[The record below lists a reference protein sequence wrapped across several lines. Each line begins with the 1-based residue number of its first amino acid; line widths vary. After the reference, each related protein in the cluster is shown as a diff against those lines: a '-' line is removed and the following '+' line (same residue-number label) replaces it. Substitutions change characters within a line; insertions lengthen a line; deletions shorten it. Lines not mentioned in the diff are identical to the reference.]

1 MKNVLIINLTRMGD
15 LIQTTPV
22 MAGLKDAF
30 PDVRI
35 TLLINSAFAEI
46 CNYIPFVDRFI
57 SFNMDGFIEGGRG
70 EFPSLVCKYRY
81 MEETLADINSVG
93 YDCVINFTHTTVSAA
108 IMSLIRAKEFR
119 GFIADNKGH
128 SLIKH
133 PWLRYFFNIVPGRI
147 YNPFHLCDI
156 YIKAGGAIP
165 KEKGLFLEVP
175 EDVFDT
181 ARSELRKAGI
191 RDGDFVIG
199 FQPGA
204 SERHKMWATGR
215 YVELARRLT
224 SRLGAKV
231 LVFGSGGERALGE
244 EIKMGG
250 GSDVID
256 MVGKTSLKE
265 LAAFLKCCNLL
276 VSNDSGTMHIATAVG
291 TRVIGM
297 SLGAAYF
304 RETGPYGKGHIV
316 IESTVP
322 CHPCSFH
329 VKCQDMI
336 CNDTVSEDGVYRVIE
351 MIYNDSRLKEVDDSP
366 FWEGMQVYEAVF
378 SDDGLLEYVPMIKR
392 PMTMDNFFRHLYR
405 QVWLQTLDGNDN
417 SIIPMNPRKSP
428 HLDESIFYKGGISG
442 INLGIISDEI
452 DALRRL
458 KELAGRAL
466 EKVRLIAEEAKR
478 ENSDIAKIKD
488 IWADVPPI
496 DQEIEIIGFT
506 NIALRPIVIYF
517 KFGRES
523 LEGADVAA
531 LARAACTL
539 YKNLV
544 NQTSAMIQIIEQFNN
559 NSNLTLERRG
569 IWQS

>member
-15 LIQTTPV
+15 LVQTTPV
-22 MAGLKDAF
+22 MAGLKDAY

-46 CNYIPFVDRFI
+46 CNYIPFVDRLI
-57 SFNMDGFIEGGRG
+57 SFNMDGFIVGGLG
-70 EFPSLVCKYRY
+70 EFPGLVSKYRY
-81 MEETLADINSVG
+81 MEETLTEINSVE
-93 YDCVINFTHTTVSAA
+93 YDCVINFTHTAVSAA

-133 PWLRYFFNIVPGRI
+133 PWLRYFFNIIPGRI

-156 YIKAGGAIP
+156 YIKAGGATP
-165 KEKGLFLEVP
+165 KEKGLFLDVP
-175 EDVFDT
+175 EDAFET
-181 ARSELRKAGI
+181 ARSELRKSGI
-191 RDGDFVIG
+191 RDGDLVIG

-204 SERHKMWATGR
+204 SDRNKMWATAR
-215 YVELARRLT
+215 YVELAKRLT
-224 SRLGAKV
+224 GRLGAKV
-231 LVFGSGGERALGE
+231 LVFGSGSERALGE

-291 TRVIGM
+291 TRVIGI

-304 RETGPYGKGHIV
+304 RETGPYGKGHAV

-336 CNDTVSEDGVYRVIE
+336 CNDTVSVDGVYRIIE
-351 MIYNDSRLKEVDDSP
+351 MTYNDSCLKEVDDSP
-366 FWEGMQVYEAVF
+366 FWEGMQVYEALI

-392 PMTMDNFFRHLYR
+392 PVTRDNFFRQLYR
-405 QVWLQTLDGNDN
+405 MVWLQTLDGNDN
-417 SIIPMNPRKSP
+417 TIIPMNPSKSLHP
-428 HLDESIFYKGGISG
+428 PFEKGGI
-442 INLGIISDEI
+442 INDEI

-458 KELAGRAL
+458 KELGGRAL
-466 EKVRLIAEEAKR
+466 EKVSLIAEEAKR

-488 IWADVPPI
+488 IWADVPLI
-496 DQEIEIIGFT
+496 DQKIETIGFT

-523 LEGADVAA
+523 LEGADVAV
-531 LARAACTL
+531 LAGAACTL
-539 YKNLV
+539 YQNLI
-544 NQTSAMIQIIEQFNN
+544 NQTSSMIQLIEQFNN
-559 NSNLTLERRG
+559 NSNLTLERRE

>member
-35 TLLINSAFAEI
+35 TLLINSACAEI
-46 CNYIPFVDRFI
+46 CNYIPVVERFI
-57 SFNMDGFIEGGRG
+57 SFNMDGFIVGGRG
-70 EFPSLVCKYRY
+70 EFPSLVSKYRY
-81 MEETLADINSVG
+81 MEETLEDINSVG
-93 YDCVINFTHTTVSAA
+93 YDCVINFTHTKVSAA

-119 GFIADNKGH
+119 GFISDNKWH

-133 PWLRYFFNIVPGRI
+133 PWLRYFFNIIPGRI

-204 SERHKMWATGR
+204 SDRNKMWATKR
-215 YVELARRLT
+215 YVELAKRLT
-224 SRLGAKV
+224 GRLGAKV
-231 LVFGSGGERALGE
+231 LVFGSGSERALGE

-291 TRVIGM
+291 TRVIGI

-316 IESTVP
+316 IESNVP

-336 CNDTVSEDGVYRVIE
+336 CNDTVSVDGVYRVIE
-351 MIYNDSRLKEVDDSP
+351 MIYNDGRLKEVDDST
-366 FWEGMQVYEAVF
+366 FWEGVQVYEAVF

-392 PMTMDNFFRHLYR
+392 PMTRDDFFRHLYR
-405 QVWLQTLDGNDN
+405 QVWLQSLDGNDN
-417 SIIPMNPRKSP
+417 TIIPMNSTKSP
-428 HLDESIFYKGGISG
+428 HPPYEKGGI
-442 INLGIISDEI
+442 INDEI

-478 ENSDIAKIKD
+478 ENPDTSKIKD
-488 IWADVPPI
+488 IWTAVPPV
-496 DQEIEIIGFT
+496 DQEIETIGFT

-531 LARAACTL
+531 LAGAACTL
-539 YKNLV
+539 YKNLI
-544 NQTSAMIQIIEQFNN
+544 NQTSVMIQLIEQFKD
-559 NSNLTLERRG
+559 NSTLTLERRG
-569 IWQS
+569 IWQSSMLRKTRN

>member
-1 MKNVLIINLTRMGD
+1 MENVLIINLTRMGD
-15 LIQTTPV
+15 LVQTTPV

-46 CNYIPFVDRFI
+46 CNYIPFVDRLI
-57 SFNMDGFIEGGRG
+57 SFNMDGFIVGGRG
-70 EFPSLVCKYRY
+70 EFPGLVSKYRY
-81 MEETLADINSVG
+81 MEEILTDINSVT

-156 YIKAGGAIP
+156 YIKAGGAAP
-165 KEKGLFLEVP
+165 KVKGLFLEVP

-181 ARSELRKAGI
+181 ARSQLRKAGV
-191 RDGDFVIG
+191 RDGDFIIG

-204 SERHKMWATGR
+204 SDRHKMWATDR
-215 YVELARRLT
+215 YAELAGRLT
-224 SRLGAKV
+224 GRLGAKV
-231 LVFGSGGERALGE
+231 IVFGSGSERALGE
-244 EIKMGG
+244 AIKMGG
-250 GSDVID
+250 GSGVIN
-256 MVGKTSLKE
+256 MAGNTSLKE
-265 LAAFLKCCNLL
+265 LAAYLKCCHLL

-291 TRVIGM
+291 TRVMGI

-336 CNDTVSEDGVYRVIE
+336 CNDTVSVDGVCRIIE
-351 MIYNDSRLKEVDDSP
+351 MIKNDSSVTEVDDSP
-366 FWEGMQVYEAVF
+366 FWEGMQVYEALF

-392 PMTMDNFFRHLYR
+392 PVTRDDFFRHLYR
-405 QVWLQTLDGNDN
+405 RVWLQTLECNDN
-417 SIIPMNPRKSP
+417 TITPLNSSEFP
-428 HLDESIFYKGGISG
+428 HSTSEKE
-442 INLGIISDEI
+442 GIIHDEMN
-452 DALRRL
+452 ALRRL
-458 KELAGRAL
+458 EELAGRAL
-466 EKVRLIAEEAKR
+466 EKVCLIAEEAKR
-478 ENSDIAKIKD
+478 ENYDVAKIKD
-488 IWADVPPI
+488 VWADVPLI
-496 DQEIEIIGFT
+496 DQEIETIGFT
-506 NIALRPIVIYF
+506 HIALRPIVIYF

-523 LEGADVAA
+523 LEGADVAE
-531 LARAACTL
+531 LAGAACTMYNNL
-539 YKNLV
+539 INQLSVMIQLIELV
-544 NQTSAMIQIIEQFNN
+544 ND
-559 NSNLTLERRG
+559 NSNLISERR
-569 IWQS
+569 

>member
-22 MAGLKDAF
+22 MAGLKDAY

-46 CNYIPFVDRFI
+46 CNYIPFVDRLI
-57 SFNMDGFIEGGRG
+57 SFNMDGFILGGRG
-70 EFPSLVCKYRY
+70 EFPSLVSKYRY
-81 MEETLADINSVG
+81 MEETLEDINSVG
-93 YDCVINFTHTTVSAA
+93 YDCVINFTHTKVSAA

-175 EDVFDT
+175 EDVFDS

-191 RDGDFVIG
+191 RDSDFVIG

-204 SERHKMWATGR
+204 SDRHKMWATDR
-215 YVELARRLT
+215 YVELAKRLT
-224 SRLGAKV
+224 GRLGAKV

-244 EIKMGG
+244 EIKKGG
-250 GSDVID
+250 GCDVID

-276 VSNDSGTMHIATAVG
+276 ISNDSGTMHVATAVG

-316 IESTVP
+316 IESNAP

-329 VKCQDMI
+329 VKCQNMV
-336 CNDTVSEDGVYRVIE
+336 CNDIISVDGVYNIIE
-351 MIYNDSRLKEVDDSP
+351 MIYNNSRLKEIDDSP
-366 FWEGMQVYEAVF
+366 LWEGMQVYEAVF
-378 SDDGLLEYVPMIKR
+378 SDDGLLEYVPIIKR
-392 PMTMDNFFRHLYR
+392 PITRDILFRHLYR
-405 QVWLQTLDGNDN
+405 QMWLQTLDSYDDLP
-417 SIIPMNPRKSP
+417 IPMNPPTPP
-428 HLDESIFYKGGISG
+428 HTNESLYYNVGIRG
-442 INLGIISDEI
+442 DNWGIISDEM

-458 KELAGRAL
+458 QELAGRAL
-466 EKVRLIAEEAKR
+466 EKVRLIAEEARR
-478 ENSDIAKIKD
+478 ENPDIEKIKD

-496 DQEIEIIGFT
+496 DQDIDKIGFT

-517 KFGRES
+517 KFGKES
-523 LEGADVAA
+523 LEGADVAV

-539 YKNLV
+539 YKNLIS
-544 NQTSAMIQIIEQFNN
+544 QTSAMIQLLEQINKDGT
-559 NSNLTLERRG
+559 LTLERG
-569 IWQS
+569 VICQS

>member
-15 LIQTTPV
+15 LVQTTPV
-22 MAGLKDAF
+22 MAGLKDAYT
-30 PDVRI
+30 DVRI

-46 CNYIPFVDRFI
+46 CNYIPFVDRLI
-57 SFNMDGFIEGGRG
+57 SFNMDGFIAGGRG
-70 EFPSLVCKYRY
+70 EFPGLVSKYRY
-81 MEETLADINSVG
+81 MEEMLEDINRVG

-108 IMSLIRAKEFR
+108 IMSLVSSKEFR
-119 GFIADNKGH
+119 GYIADNKGH

-156 YIKAGGAIP
+156 YIKAGGAMP

-175 EDVFDT
+175 EEVFDT
-181 ARSELRKAGI
+181 AKSQLRKSGVSG
-191 RDGDFVIG
+191 GDFVIG

-204 SERHKMWATGR
+204 SDRHKMWATGR
-215 YVELARRLT
+215 YVELAKKLT

-231 LVFGSGGERALGE
+231 IVFGSGGERALGE
-244 EIKMGG
+244 EIKMGV

-265 LAAFLKCCNLL
+265 LAAYLKCCNLL

-291 TRVIGM
+291 TRVIGI

-316 IESTVP
+316 IESNLP

-336 CNDTVSEDGVYRVIE
+336 CNDTVSVDGVYRVIE
-351 MIYNDSRLKEVDDSP
+351 MLYNDGRLKEVDDSP
-366 FWEGMQVYEAVF
+366 LWDGMQVNEAVF
-378 SDDGLLEYVPMIKR
+378 SDDGLLEYIPRIKR
-392 PMTMDNFFRHLYR
+392 PITREDFFRHLYR
-405 QVWLQTLDGNDN
+405 LVWLQTLDHNAASIVPEN
-417 SIIPMNPRKSP
+417 SPLRHHPDKS
-428 HLDESIFYKGGISG
+428 LFSKVVTEG
-442 INLGIISDEI
+442 INGWEISNEI
-452 DALRRL
+452 DALRSL

-466 EKVRLIAEEAKR
+466 EKVSLIAEEAKR
-478 ENSDIAKIKD
+478 ENPDIAKIKD
-488 IWADVPPI
+488 IWADVPLI
-496 DQEIEIIGFT
+496 DQDIDIIGFT

-523 LEGADVAA
+523 LEGEDVAV
-531 LARAACTL
+531 LASAACTL
-539 YKNLV
+539 YKNLII
-544 NQTSAMIQIIEQFNN
+544 QTSAMIQLIEPFNN
-559 NSNLTLERRG
+559 NSTLTLEGRG
-569 IWQS
+569 VWQT

>member
-22 MAGLKDAF
+22 MAGLKDAY

-46 CNYIPFVDRFI
+46 CNYIPFVDRLI
-57 SFNMDGFIEGGRG
+57 SFNMDGFILGGRG
-70 EFPSLVCKYRY
+70 EFPSLVSKYRY
-81 MEETLADINSVG
+81 MEETLEDINSVG
-93 YDCVINFTHTTVSAA
+93 YDCVINFTHTKVSAA

-133 PWLRYFFNIVPGRI
+133 PWLRYFFNIIPGRI

-156 YIKAGGAIP
+156 YIKAGWAIP

-204 SERHKMWATGR
+204 SERHKMWATDR

-291 TRVIGM
+291 TRVIGI

-304 RETGPYGKGHIV
+304 RETGPYGKGHVV

-336 CNDTVSEDGVYRVIE
+336 CNDTVSVDGVCRVIE
-351 MIYNDSRLKEVDDSP
+351 MINNDGRLKEVDDST

-392 PMTMDNFFRHLYR
+392 PMTRDNFFRHLYR
-405 QVWLQTLDGNDN
+405 LVWLHTLDGND
-417 SIIPMNPRKSP
+417 STIIPMNSTKSP
-428 HLDESIFYKGGISG
+428 HPPFEKGGI
-442 INLGIISDEI
+442 INDEI

-478 ENSDIAKIKD
+478 ENPDTSKIKD
-488 IWADVPPI
+488 IWTAVPPV
-496 DQEIEIIGFT
+496 DQEIETIGFT

-523 LEGADVAA
+523 LDGADVAV
-531 LARAACTL
+531 LAGAACTL
-539 YKNLV
+539 YKNLI
-544 NQTSAMIQIIEQFNN
+544 NQTTVMIQLIEQFNN
-559 NSNLTLERRG
+559 NSNLKLERSG

>member
-22 MAGLKDAF
+22 MAGLKDAY

-57 SFNMDGFIEGGRG
+57 SFNMDGFIVGGSG
-70 EFPSLVCKYRY
+70 EFPSLVNKYRY
-81 MEETLADINSVG
+81 MEETLTDINSVG

-215 YVELARRLT
+215 FVELARRLT

-231 LVFGSGGERALGE
+231 LVFGSGGEKALGE
-244 EIKMGG
+244 EIRMGG

-291 TRVIGM
+291 TRVIGI

-304 RETGPYGKGHIV
+304 RETGPYGKGHVV

-336 CNDTVSEDGVYRVIE
+336 CNDTVSVYGVCRVIE
-351 MIYNDSRLKEVDDSP
+351 MINNDGRLKEVDDST

-392 PMTMDNFFRHLYR
+392 PMTRDDFFRHLYR
-405 QVWLQTLDGNDN
+405 QVWLQSLDGNDN
-417 SIIPMNPRKSP
+417 TIIPMNSTKSP
-428 HLDESIFYKGGISG
+428 HPPFEKGGI
-442 INLGIISDEI
+442 INDEI

-478 ENSDIAKIKD
+478 ENPDTSKIKD
-488 IWADVPPI
+488 IWTAVPPV
-496 DQEIEIIGFT
+496 DQEIETIGFT

-523 LEGADVAA
+523 LEGADVAV
-531 LARAACTL
+531 LAGAACTL
-539 YKNLV
+539 YKNLI
-544 NQTSAMIQIIEQFNN
+544 NQTSAMIQLIEQFNN
-559 NSNLTLERRG
+559 NSNLKLERSG

>member
-22 MAGLKDAF
+22 MTGLKDVY
-30 PDVRI
+30 PDVKI

-46 CNYIPFVDRFI
+46 CNYIPFVDRLI
-57 SFNMDGFIEGGRG
+57 SFNMDGFIVGGRG
-70 EFPSLVCKYRY
+70 EFPGLVSKYRY
-81 MEETLADINSVG
+81 MEETLTDINRVE

-156 YIKAGGAIP
+156 YIKAGGAVPI
-165 KEKGLFLEVP
+165 EKGLFLEVP

-181 ARSELRKAGI
+181 ARTELRKAGI
-191 RDGDFVIG
+191 TDGDFVIG

-204 SERHKMWATGR
+204 SDRHKMWATER
-215 YVELARRLT
+215 YAELARRLT
-224 SRLGAKV
+224 GRLGAKV
-231 LVFGSGGERALGE
+231 LVFGSTGERALGE
-244 EIKMGG
+244 EIKMGVG
-250 GSDVID
+250 GDIIN
-256 MVGKTSLKE
+256 MAGKTSLKE

-291 TRVIGM
+291 TRVVGI

-304 RETGPYGKGHIV
+304 RETGPYGKGHVVIV
-316 IESTVP
+316 SDVP

-336 CNDTVSEDGVYRVIE
+336 CNDSISVDGVFRVIE
-351 MIYNDSRLKEVDDSP
+351 MIKNDTRLKEVDDSP
-366 FWEGMQVYEAVF
+366 FWEGMQVYETLF
-378 SDDGLLEYVPMIKR
+378 SDDGLLEYAPMIKR
-392 PMTMDNFFRHLYR
+392 PVTRDNFFRHLYR
-405 QVWLQTLDGNDN
+405 QMWLQTLDGGDN
-417 SIIPMNPRKSP
+417 PM
-428 HLDESIFYKGGISG
+428 IYKGGIKG
-442 INLGIISDEI
+442 INLRIISDEI
-452 DALRRL
+452 HALSRL
-458 KELAGRAL
+458 NELAGRAH
-466 EKVRLIAEEAKR
+466 EKVSLIAEEAQR
-478 ENSDIAKIKD
+478 VNSDVAKIKD

-496 DQEIEIIGFT
+496 DLEIETIGFT
-506 NIALRPIVIYF
+506 NIVLRPIVIYF

-539 YKNLV
+539 YKNLM
-544 NQTSAMIQIIEQFNN
+544 NQTSAMIQLIEQSGN
-559 NSNLTLERRG
+559 NSNLTLEGRE